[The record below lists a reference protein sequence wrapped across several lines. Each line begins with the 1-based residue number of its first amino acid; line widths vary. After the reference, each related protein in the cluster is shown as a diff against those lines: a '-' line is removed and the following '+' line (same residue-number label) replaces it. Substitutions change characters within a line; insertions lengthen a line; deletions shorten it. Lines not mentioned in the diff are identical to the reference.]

1 MSCTITIPETG
12 DVASF
17 DFLRVDYVLEARA
30 TTHPVELG
38 AEVTDHVQVMPLKMV
53 VEVFVTASPLS
64 STPDPFAVEDAVGF
78 FERAIGKVAT
88 VVIDGEGSFTSMVL
102 EGAPHAKTTEGGR
115 GFALT
120 FRNIRIAAALS
131 VTIPPRQPAP
141 VAASGAPTEAPLGQ
155 QSTTPGVPSSKLFD
169 IKEAMIAVVGSL

>member
-1 MSCTITIPETG
+1 MSCTITIPSTG
-12 DVASF
+12 EIGSF

-38 AEVTDHVQVMPLKMV
+38 AEVTDHVQVLPLKMV

-64 STPDPFAVEDAVGF
+64 TIPDPFAIEDAVGF
-78 FERAIGKVAT
+78 FERAVGQVAT
-88 VVIDGEGSFTSMVL
+88 IVIDGEGSFSSMVL
-102 EGAPHAKTTEGGR
+102 EGAPHSRTAESGR
-115 GFALT
+115 AFSLS
-120 FRNIRIAAALS
+120 FRNIRIASALS

-141 VAASGAPTEAPLGQ
+141 VAAVGAPTEAPLGQ

-169 IKEAMIAVVGSL
+169 LQEAFKSVVGSL